1 MPRERGGHDDALE
14 RGSDDAYREVN
25 RALVCLPLYRS
36 DPVLIPKRVLRYF
49 VYVPVTT
56 CNTLVLSIQLAFA
69 FHEHKHHPSIHEH
82 EHMKFHLIHSIFIT
96 CDVAYIH
103 AYACDHV

>member
-1 MPRERGGHDDALE
+1 MHILQSQI
-14 RGSDDAYREVN
+14 SD
-25 RALVCLPLYRS
+25 
-36 DPVLIPKRVLRYF
+36 PKRVESYNQIKMCTC
-49 VYVPVTT
+49 VDIHGGY
-56 CNTLVLSIQLAFA
+56 CNTLVLSIQLAIA
-69 FHEHKHHPSIHEH
+69 FHEYKHHPSIHEH